1 MQTIEELSASLKQK
15 ISDQPIEKIKLEET
29 VPYSKHPFRVPEDDA
44 LKALA
49 KDIKENGLLEPI
61 IVRVLGFGDK
71 YEILSGHR
79 RAAAHKLNGA
89 VDIEARVLK
98 VSDIEAAQVVINSNF
113 LQRDKILP
121 SERAKSYMLRNEC
134 LKKEKYGTVSHR
146 GTQEDTDTQ
155 NILAEEF
162 NQSTSSIFRYIR
174 LNYLINE
181 FLELV
186 DDAKIKLSVAVDL
199 SYFPKGRQ
207 AVIYK
212 YFFVDKK
219 DILKSETIREM
230 KKYAPTLTEE
240 IIEEITT
247 KLNAPKEKKV
257 HPADRVV
264 KRYIKYFKN
273 EEEMMSK
280 IENLLLEYI
289 EKEKLS
295 KKADDEQTE

>member
-29 VPYSKHPFRVPEDDA
+29 VSYSKHPFRVPENAA

-49 KDIKENGLLEPI
+49 KDIKEHGLLEPI
-61 IVRVLGFGDK
+61 IVRVLGFGGR

-79 RAAAHKLNGA
+79 RVASQKLNGA
-89 VDIEARVLK
+89 IEIEARVVK
-98 VSDIEAAQVVINSNF
+98 VSDIEAAQIVINSNF

-134 LKKEKYGTVSHR
+134 LKKEKYGAVSN
-146 GTQEDTDTQ
+146 GWTKVDEYTQDV
-155 NILAEEF
+155 LAKEF
-162 NQSTSSIFRYIR
+162 DVSKSSIFMYIR

-186 DDAKIKLSVAVDL
+186 DDAKIKLSLAVDL

-207 AVIYK
+207 VVIYK

-219 DILKSETIREM
+219 DVLKTDTLKEM
-230 KKYAPTLTEE
+230 KKNLTNITEE
-240 IIEEITT
+240 NLEEITR

-257 HPADRVV
+257 RPADRVV
-264 KRYIKYFKN
+264 KLYIKYFKN
-273 EEEMMSK
+273 EEDMMNRV
-280 IENLLLEYI
+280 ENLLREYI
-289 EKEKLS
+289 EKKNLEDK
-295 KKADDEQTE
+295 TENEE

>member
-29 VPYSKHPFRVPEDDA
+29 VSYSKHPFRVLENAA

-49 KDIKENGLLEPI
+49 KDIKEHGLLEPI
-61 IVRVLGFGDK
+61 IVRVLGFGGR

-79 RAAAHKLNGA
+79 RVAAQKLNGA
-89 VDIEARVLK
+89 IEIEARVVK
-98 VSDIEAAQVVINSNF
+98 VSDIEAAQIVINSNF

-134 LKKEKYGTVSHR
+134 LKKEKYGAVSHR
-146 GTQEDTDTQ
+146 GTQEDIDTQ

-174 LNYLINE
+174 LNYLISE

-186 DDAKIKLSVAVDL
+186 DDAKIKLSLAVDL

-207 AVIYK
+207 VVIYK

-219 DILKSETIREM
+219 DVLKADTLKEM
-230 KKYAPTLTEE
+230 KKNLTNITEE
-240 IIEEITT
+240 SLEEITR

-257 HPADRVV
+257 RPADRVV
-264 KRYIKYFKN
+264 KMYIKYFKN
-273 EEEMMSK
+273 EEDMMNRV
-280 IENLLLEYI
+280 ENLLREYI
-289 EKEKLS
+289 EKKNLGDKTGNE
-295 KKADDEQTE
+295 E